1 MQTRK
6 KNFWTISSHRP
17 FPMFVPLR
25 VKRVQKICPH
35 HIRIQCMHTYIP
47 THRRTSHSTKRKTTQ
62 RKQTPGKREKKNQ
75 NDSTLPHSKTREQ
88 TSKKE
93 QPRDLRVHLDLR
105 QGQDLAQTGN
115 DETFAT
121 RPRSPSFRNVTVGR
135 FVCLTPSLF
144 ILLLNSLQI

>member
-62 RKQTPGKREKKNQ
+62 RKQTPGKREKK
-75 NDSTLPHSKTREQ
+75 KTK
-88 TSKKE
+88 T
-93 QPRDLRVHLDLR
+93 
-105 QGQDLAQTGN
+105 
-115 DETFAT
+115 T
-121 RPRSPSFRNVTVGR
+121 RPYLTAKRGNKLQKRSNHVTLEFILTSAKVKTSRRRETTRRSRRVLAAPRSETSPSVALSV
-135 FVCLTPSLF
+135 
-144 ILLLNSLQI
+144 